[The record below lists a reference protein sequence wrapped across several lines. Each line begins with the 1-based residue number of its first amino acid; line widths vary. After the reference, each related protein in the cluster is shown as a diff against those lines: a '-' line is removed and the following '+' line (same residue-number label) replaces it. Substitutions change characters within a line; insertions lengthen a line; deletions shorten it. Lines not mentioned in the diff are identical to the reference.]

1 MKRKSGR
8 LLTLIFVLILLGG
21 VYFIS
26 NWNRNNYSKES
37 LKLEI
42 LGPSESTLSQEIEY
56 VVKYKN
62 NGNFRLESPELIF
75 VPPENSV
82 QDENILERQV
92 LGADK
97 LGEAIYPGEEKN
109 FSFKV
114 RLLGKEGEAKVAK
127 AYLSYQ
133 PKDLKARYESS
144 TSFTTVIKSVPLTFE
159 FDLPSKIEP
168 AKDFNF
174 RINYF
179 SSVDYPLT
187 DLRCQLEYPF
197 GFEFNQ
203 ATPKSIDKTD
213 WEIPVLNKAE
223 GGRIEISG
231 KITGE
236 VGDVKIFKA
245 KLGIWKDG
253 EFILLKED
261 EKGVEI
267 IKPSLYL
274 RQEINGNPQYTASA
288 GDWLHYQIYFKNIGD
303 ETLTNLFLVNK
314 LEGEAFD
321 FQTMKS
327 DSGNFQPGDNSI
339 IFDWRKVSSLSYLL
353 PMAEGKIDFWIKL
366 KDDLG
371 NVKNPTLKNTVFISQ
386 AREEFVTKVGSKLEI
401 AQRGYFQDEVF
412 GNSGPLPP
420 RVGDITSYTIVWQ
433 AKNYYSEVKNVRVR
447 AVLPQSVILTG
458 KIFPESE
465 TSKFSFDSQSR
476 EIVWSLGDLGMVQE
490 GPISFPSISFQV
502 AFTPE
507 SSQVGQIPQIIGE
520 AKITGED
527 VWTETILESTSM
539 AIGTDLPDDETVT
552 PALGT
557 VQP

>member
-1 MKRKSGR
+1 MKRKTRR

-21 VYFIS
+21 IYFIS
-26 NWNRNNYSKES
+26 NWNKNNYSKES

-82 QDENILERQV
+82 QEGNILERQV
-92 LGADK
+92 LGTDK
-97 LGEAIYPGEEKN
+97 LGEAIYPGEEKS

-114 RLLGKEGEAKVAK
+114 RLLGREGEAKAAK

-159 FDLPSKIEP
+159 FDLPSKIELG
-168 AKDFNF
+168 KDFNF

-197 GFEFNQ
+197 GFEFSQ

-274 RQEINGNPQYTASA
+274 RQEINGNPQYAASA
-288 GDWLHYQIYFKNIGD
+288 GDWLHYQVYFKNIGD

-321 FQTMKS
+321 FQTIKS
-327 DSGNFQPGDNSI
+327 DLGNFQPGDNSI

-353 PMAEGKIDFWIKL
+353 PVAEGKVDFWIKL

-420 RVGDITSYTIVWQ
+420 KVGDITSYTIVWQ

-447 AVLPQSVILTG
+447 AILPQSVVLTG

-476 EIVWSLGDLGMVQE
+476 EIVWSLGDLGIVQE
-490 GPISFPSISFQV
+490 GPMSFPSISFQV

-507 SSQVGQIPQIIGE
+507 SSQVGQTPQIIGE

-527 VWTETILESTSM
+527 VWTETLLESTST
-539 AIGTDLPDDETVT
+539 AIGTDLPDDEAVT